1 METPPFYDEVL
12 LLASTLVDSQDT
24 AEQCWSAYEELRKVC
39 ECNSGSKND
48 HPFQWE
54 TLADFT
60 LNNAEALKIYTTAL
74 QLAEALQ
81 LTEYSLSI
89 QLAMAE
95 RYLQLNE
102 QDHAF
107 TFADAANESA
117 KNTTDLELRKQISEF
132 LLKICNKKQQ

>member
-1 METPPFYDEVL
+1 METPPLYDEVL
-12 LLASTLVDSQDT
+12 LLASTLVDSQDK
-24 AEQCWSAYEELRKVC
+24 AEQCWSVYEELRKVC

-60 LNNAEALKIYTTAL
+60 HNDAEALKIYATAL

-81 LTEYSLSI
+81 LTEYSASI

-95 RYLQLNE
+95 RHLQLE
-102 QDHAF
+102 ELERAF
-107 TFADAANESA
+107 KLANAANESA
-117 KNTTDLELRKQISEF
+117 KSTPDLELRRQISEA
-132 LLKICNKKQQ
+132 LLEICSRM

>member
-1 METPPFYDEVL
+1 METPPLYDEVL
-12 LLASTLVDSQDT
+12 LLASTLVDSQGK
-24 AEQCWSAYEELRKVC
+24 AEQCWSVYEELRKVC

-60 LNNAEALKIYTTAL
+60 LNDVEALNIYATAL

-81 LTEYSLSI
+81 LTEYSASI
-89 QLAMAE
+89 QLAMTE

-102 QDHAF
+102 QEHAF
-107 TFADAANESA
+107 TFANAANESA
-117 KNTTDLELRKQISEF
+117 KNTTDLELRKQISEV
-132 LLKICNKKQQ
+132 LLQICSRM